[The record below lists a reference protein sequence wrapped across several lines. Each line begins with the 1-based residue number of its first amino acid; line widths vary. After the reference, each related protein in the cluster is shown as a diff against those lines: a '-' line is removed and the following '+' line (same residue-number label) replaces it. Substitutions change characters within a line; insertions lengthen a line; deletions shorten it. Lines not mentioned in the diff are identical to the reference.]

1 MRTLGS
7 APLARRPPASAS
19 LSPDV
24 SPIAVV
30 PGSSLRRGDRFA
42 ALAADPRAQTDVI
55 VESMA
60 MDHAQ
65 AEGLAHLE
73 ARTAVRPVSFIANS
87 AGVEPMLF
95 AKPEQVDL

>member
-7 APLARRPPASAS
+7 APLVRRPRPSAS
-19 LSPDV
+19 FSPDA
-24 SPIAVV
+24 SPIAAV
-30 PGSSLRRGDRFA
+30 PGSSLRRDDRLA
-42 ALAADPRAQTDVI
+42 ALAAKPRADADFI
-55 VESMA
+55 VASMA
-60 MDHAQ
+60 MDRAK
-65 AEGLAHLE
+65 AEGPAHLE